1 MTSIT
6 HLHLFD
12 RGFDHFLSF
21 KKVLTVRDA
30 PSFSTETA
38 ASPVSAFDDKG

>member
-21 KKVLTVRDA
+21 RKVLTVRDA
-30 PSFSTETA
+30 PSFSTEPA
-38 ASPVSAFDDKG
+38 ASPVSAFDNKG